1 MLMVLQRWKK
11 TFLNLIELE
20 GCRSSSIEREFCGTS
35 QYCEVLYK
43 GNSTEARLFLAVG
56 MQKVI
61 IWKVKL
67 RAHNTLC
74 LSIVLASKSLQSSL

>member
-1 MLMVLQRWKK
+1 MKGAEVQALKGK
-11 TFLNLIELE
+11 
-20 GCRSSSIEREFCGTS
+20 FCGTS

-43 GNSTEARLFLAVG
+43 GNSTEARFFLAVG

-74 LSIVLASKSLQSSL
+74 LSVVLASKSLQSSL